1 MQILKI
7 GFINSIIS
15 LGLLSGLPLLASAQG
30 VNTSQ
35 AFATPPAIVAAAK
48 STSIGDA
55 QNATHKTPAVANKT
69 MPGCFEQQDLPTGGD
84 EKLTL
89 AIDDFYS
96 TGEHGEF
103 ADAAQYFLAAA
114 HQGSPCAQYML
125 GLAYYYGK
133 GVDGDYT
140 LVRDWMLKS
149 AEQHN
154 TDAQQFL
161 GFMYL
166 HGEGVP
172 KDKSRAKQWFQQA
185 CEAGE
190 AESCT
195 ALKQLK

>member
-7 GFINSIIS
+7 GFIKSVIS
-15 LGLLSGLPLLASAQG
+15 LGLLSGLPLLASAQIVVAPQG
-30 VNTSQ
+30 
-35 AFATPPAIVAAAK
+35 FAIHPGIIVAAEFNSMGGIQA
-48 STSIGDA
+48 A
-55 QNATHKTPAVANKT
+55 AHKTSADASRT
-69 MPGCFEQQDLPTGGD
+69 MPGCFEQQELPID
-84 EKLTL
+84 RDQKLSL
-89 AIDDFYS
+89 AIDNFYS

-103 ADAAQYFLAAA
+103 AAAAQYFLAAA
-114 HQGSPCAQYML
+114 HQGDPCAQYML

-140 LVRDWMLKS
+140 LARNWLLKS

-172 KDKSRAKQWFQQA
+172 KDKSRAKQWFQKA
-185 CEAGE
+185 CESGE
-190 AESCT
+190 AESCS
-195 ALKQLK
+195 AFEQLK

>member
-15 LGLLSGLPLLASAQG
+15 LGLLSGLPLLASAQL

-35 AFATPPAIVAAAK
+35 AFAIPPAIVFAAK
-48 STSIGDA
+48 SNSIGDA
-55 QNATHKTPAVANKT
+55 QAAASKTQAVASKT
-69 MPGCFEQQDLPTGGD
+69 MTGCFEQKGLPTSED
-84 EKLTL
+84 KKLTL
-89 AIDDFYS
+89 AIDNFYS

-103 ADAAQYFLAAA
+103 ADAAEDFLAAA
-114 HQGSPCAQYML
+114 NQGNPCAQYML

-149 AEQHN
+149 AEQNN

-166 HGEGVP
+166 HGEGVS
-172 KDKSRAKQWFQQA
+172 KNKSKAKQWFQKA
-185 CEAGE
+185 CEAGA

-195 ALKQLK
+195 AFKQLK

>member
-7 GFINSIIS
+7 GFINSMIS
-15 LGLLSGLPLLASAQG
+15 LGLLSGLPLLVFAQG
-30 VNTSQ
+30 VDTSQ

-48 STSIGDA
+48 FNSMGDA
-55 QNATHKTPAVANKT
+55 PAAASKT

-84 EKLTL
+84 EKLSL
-89 AIDDFYS
+89 AIDNFYS

-114 HQGSPCAQYML
+114 NQGNPCAQYML

-172 KDKSRAKQWFQQA
+172 KDESKAKQWFQQA
-185 CEAGE
+185 CEAGA

-195 ALKQLK
+195 AFKQLK